1 MLTILIAGPWF
12 QPGFIFGTDFAG
24 PRHYAF
30 PDSPTSYAA
39 LQVALGVAAIALPAD
54 IVGKLNG
61 AINAS
66 LKSPPIQASLAKFNV
81 EPNITTPQ
89 EFGAFIAAET
99 AKWGGIIRATGIK
112 AE

>member
-1 MLTILIAGPWF
+1 MLSFWTGIVAPAG
-12 QPGFIFGTDFAG
+12 T
-24 PRHYAF
+24 
-30 PDSPTSYAA
+30 
-39 LQVALGVAAIALPAD
+39 PAD

-99 AKWGGIIRATGIK
+99 AKWGGIIKATGIK